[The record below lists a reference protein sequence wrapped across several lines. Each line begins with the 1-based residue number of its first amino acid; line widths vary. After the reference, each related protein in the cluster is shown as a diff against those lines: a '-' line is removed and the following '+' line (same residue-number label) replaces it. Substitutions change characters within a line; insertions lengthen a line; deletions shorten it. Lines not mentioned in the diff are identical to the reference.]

1 MKLQL
6 SSDDAAFQQRM
17 RTFFTTEV
25 PQEIR
30 DLIAAGRHLS
40 RDQSVATQR
49 LLNAHDL
56 AVPHWPAEWG
66 GQDWSPLQ
74 RHIWQ
79 QEMQLADVPT
89 PLAFNINMVGPV
101 IAQFGSQ
108 QQKERFLPPTA
119 NLDIWWCQGFSEPD
133 AGSDLASLR
142 TTAIRDGEDY
152 VVTGQKT
159 WTTLAQHA
167 DWIFVLVRTDPDAPK
182 KQQGI
187 SFLLID
193 MATPGVSVR
202 PIELIDGGHEVNEV
216 FFDQVRVPAANLV
229 GQENRGW
236 DYAKFLLGNE
246 RVGVAPTG
254 QTKALLARAKS
265 YAADSLADGTTLL
278 DDPLVATRIAAL
290 ENDLLALELTQLR
303 VVANSEEG
311 KPHPASSVMKLR
323 GTELQQEVTELV
335 VDLAGPQSV
344 ASFAGDD
351 SELPE
356 WVKVATPTYLN
367 YRKASIYGGSNE
379 VQRTIIATSILG
391 L

>member
-1 MKLQL
+1 M
-6 SSDDAAFQQRM
+6 
-17 RTFFTTEV
+17 TEYELGV
-25 PQEIR
+25 EERAIVETVRDFVDRQVRPVVRELEHADTYPE
-30 DLIAAGRHLS
+30 DLIDQMKRLGIFGLAIGRPYGEAEVSTSCYALVTEELARGWMSLAGAMGGHTVVAKLIQSYATDEQKDRYLAAM
-40 RDQSVATQR
+40 ATGQIR
-49 LLNAHDL
+49 ATMALTE
-56 AVPHWPAEWG
+56 PG
-66 GQDWSPLQ
+66 G
-74 RHIWQ
+74 
-79 QEMQLADVPT
+79 
-89 PLAFNINMVGPV
+89 
-101 IAQFGSQ
+101 
-108 QQKERFLPPTA
+108 
-119 NLDIWWCQGFSEPD
+119 
-133 AGSDLASLR
+133 GSDLQAIR
-142 TTAIRDGEDY
+142 TTARGDGEDY